1 MVKSVSNSVVKLRL
15 SRDAIEKLFGSKRVS
30 VSKGIDEV
38 LDRYSERVEK
48 DVLEEFLKE
57 RR

>member
-1 MVKSVSNSVVKLRL
+1 MPNDVVRLRISRNAVK
-15 SRDAIEKLFGSKRVS
+15 KLFGFRRGS

-38 LDRYSERVEK
+38 LDRYSERVEE
-48 DVLEEFLKE
+48 DVLEEFLRE

>member
-1 MVKSVSNSVVKLRL
+1 MPSGVVRLRL
-15 SRDAIEKLFGSKRVS
+15 SKDAVKKLFGSRRNS

-38 LDRYSERVEK
+38 LDRYSERVEE
-48 DVLEEFLKE
+48 DVLREFLKE

>member
-1 MVKSVSNSVVKLRL
+1 MPDVVKLRL
-15 SRDAIEKLFGSKRVS
+15 SKNAVKKLFSPGKAS
-30 VSKGIDEV
+30 VSMGLEEV
-38 LDRYSERVEK
+38 LDRYSEKVDV

>member
-1 MVKSVSNSVVKLRL
+1 MSSGVVRL
-15 SRDAIEKLFGSKRVS
+15 LISKDVIKKLFGSKKIN

-38 LDRYSERVEK
+38 LEKYSEKVEK
-48 DVLEEFLKE
+48 DVLQEFLKE

>member
-1 MVKSVSNSVVKLRL
+1 MSNGVVRLRL
-15 SRDAIEKLFGSKRVS
+15 SRDAVKKLFGSKRIS

-38 LDRYSERVEK
+38 LGKYSEKVEE
-48 DVLEEFLKE
+48 DVLEELLKE